1 MASERVKGQ
10 RLIGGRRQ
18 AVREQLAI
26 RYTQGAS
33 IRTLAA
39 ESGRSYGL
47 VHRLLVEAGVT
58 MRSRG
63 GNNRWPPKRPET

>member
-1 MASERVKGQ
+1 MTTEQGKRQ

-18 AVREQLAI
+18 AVREELAI
-26 RYTQGAS
+26 RYSQGAS

-47 VHRLLVEAGVT
+47 VHRLLTEAGVT